1 MNAGRS
7 IPIFLA
13 ALMTTSLGSA
23 CNRGPD
29 PKDQIE
35 RDLKS
40 ASISNVNVDYDRSN
54 QVIHLKGAVDASA
67 EKSRAEEI
75 AQRAVGTSG
84 RVANELTVKGVDD
97 KTADDMDNA
106 IRKELNA
113 KVNNDR
119 TLEDRSINFDVNNG
133 VVTIKGEVRNQAEKA
148 KVNEMAKSTENV
160 RDIVNALEINPNIG
174 GNKPAVPNTS
184 KAAPPAR
191 ERTAPT
197 EHKKRG

>member
-1 MNAGRS
+1 MRR
-7 IPIFLA
+7 P
-13 ALMTTSLGSA
+13 TSLPICLAVLLTASLAGA

-35 RDLKS
+35 RDLKT
-40 ASISNVNVDYDRSN
+40 ASIPDVNVDYDRNN
-54 QVIHLKGAVDASA
+54 QVVHLKGAVDNPA
-67 EKSRAEEI
+67 EKSRAEAI
-75 AQRAVGTSG
+75 AQRAVGTTG

-119 TLEDRSINFDVNNG
+119 ALTDRSINFDVNNG
-133 VVTIKGEVRNQAEKA
+133 VVTIKGEVRNDAEKA

-160 RDIVNALEINPNIG
+160 RDVVNALEINPKIG
-174 GNKPAVPNTS
+174 GDTS
-184 KAAPPAR
+184 KTTPPAH
-191 ERTAPT
+191 ERTPV
-197 EHKKRG
+197 EHKKKG

>member
-1 MNAGRS
+1 MKAL
-7 IPIFLA
+7 PICLA
-13 ALMTTSLGSA
+13 VLMTASLGA

-40 ASISNVNVDYDRSN
+40 ASMPDVNVDYDRDTK
-54 QVIHLKGAVDASA
+54 VVHLKGAVDNPA

-84 RVANELTVKGVDD
+84 HVANELTVKGVDD
-97 KTADDMDNA
+97 KTADDMDSA

-113 KVNNDR
+113 KVNNDK

-133 VVTIKGEVRNQAEKA
+133 VVTIKGEVRNDAEKA
-148 KVNEMAKSTENV
+148 QVNQMAKSTENV
-160 RDIVNALEINPNIG
+160 REVVNALEINPNVG
-174 GNKPAVPNTS
+174 GNTPN
-184 KAAPPAR
+184 AAPPAR
-191 ERTAPT
+191 ERKEPA
-197 EHKKRG
+197 KRK

>member
-1 MNAGRS
+1 MKARRTL
-7 IPIFLA
+7 PICLA
-13 ALMTTSLGSA
+13 LLMTASLGA

-40 ASISNVNVDYDRSN
+40 ASMPDVNVDYDRSN
-54 QVIHLKGAVDASA
+54 KVVHLKGAVDNSA

-75 AQRAVGTSG
+75 AQRAVGTTG
-84 RVANELTVKGVDD
+84 RVANELTVKGVDE

-113 KVNNDR
+113 KVNNDQ

-133 VVTIKGEVRNQAEKA
+133 VVTIKGEVRNEAEKA
-148 KVNEMAKSTENV
+148 QVNAMAKSTENV
-160 RDIVNALEINPNIG
+160 RDVVNALEINPTIG
-174 GNKPAVPNTS
+174 ANTP

-191 ERTAPT
+191 TAPA
-197 EHKKRG
+197 ERKK

>member
-1 MNAGRS
+1 MNARRS
-7 IPIFLA
+7 LPIFLA
-13 ALMTTSLGSA
+13 LLMTSSLGGA

-40 ASISNVNVDYDRSN
+40 ASIPDVNVDYDRSN
-54 QVIHLKGAVDASA
+54 KVVHLKGAVDNSA

-75 AQRAVGTSG
+75 AERAVGTSG
-84 RVANELTVKGVDD
+84 RVANELTVKGVND

-133 VVTIKGEVRNQAEKA
+133 VVTIKGEVRNEAEKA
-148 KVNEMAKSTENV
+148 KVNEMAKSTQNV
-160 RDIVNALEINPNIG
+160 RDVVNVLEINPKVG
-174 GNKPAVPNTS
+174 GNKVPGAS
-184 KAAPPAR
+184 KAAPPAH
-191 ERTAPT
+191 EQTAPV

>member
-1 MNAGRS
+1 MNAIKS
-7 IPIFLA
+7 IPVFLA
-13 ALMTTSLGSA
+13 VLLTTSLGSA

-29 PKDQIE
+29 PKDQVE

-40 ASISNVNVDYDRSN
+40 AAISNVNVDYDRSN
-54 QVIHLKGAVDASA
+54 QVVHLKSAVDDSA
-67 EKSRAEEI
+67 KKSRAEEI

-84 RVANELTVKGVDD
+84 RVANELTIKGVDD
-97 KTADDMDNA
+97 RTADDMDNA

-133 VVTIKGEVRNQAEKA
+133 VVTIKGEVRNEAEKA

-160 RDIVNALEINPNIG
+160 RDVVNALEIDPKIG
-174 GNKPAVPNTS
+174 GNTPAVPN
-184 KAAPPAR
+184 R
-191 ERTAPT
+191 
-197 EHKKRG
+197 